1 MTHMQ
6 RKHPFKRPFKHPFKR
21 GFVNLLLM
29 ISLIGLMKSRGEA
42 QDPDAK
48 GAGLPEVRV
57 TNVRRVFHN
66 GEHNAFT
73 DLIRFQGRYFLTFR
87 SCPDGHMV
95 HPTASIIILSSKD
108 LKKWEQVHQFSVPM
122 RDTRDPHFLEF
133 KGQLFVYTGTWYSGE
148 TTLPPSEYDLNKHLG
163 YAAWSG
169 DGKQWHSPVM
179 LEGTFGHYIWK
190 AAEYDGKAYLCGRR
204 KHQFDVR
211 PRGEGPEVESA
222 MLVSEDGLVWKTAA
236 LFQEQR
242 GDETVFQFQADGSV
256 LAIGRRGSDKAQ
268 ILRSKP
274 PYQQW
279 QRKELDRYIGGPML
293 VRWGNRWVVGGR
305 RNTDRGPKT
314 SLCWLVGDELHEF
327 AELPSGGD
335 NSYPAL
341 LPLSSTRAVM
351 SWYSTHEKDP
361 KGKLITAIYMAD
373 LEVITP

>member
-1 MTHMQ
+1 MTHVH
-6 RKHPFKRPFKHPFKR
+6 RNRLFKRPLKR
-21 GFVNLLLM
+21 GLVNLLLV
-29 ISLIGLMKSRGEA
+29 IALVGLMKSRGEA
-42 QDPDAK
+42 QDSEPQGVK
-48 GAGLPEVRV
+48 LPEVRV

-361 KGKLITAIYMAD
+361 KGKSITAIYMAN
-373 LEVITP
+373 LEVINP

>member
-1 MTHMQ
+1 MGTGASV
-6 RKHPFKRPFKHPFKR
+6 F
-21 GFVNLLLM
+21 G
-29 ISLIGLMKSRGEA
+29 A
-42 QDPDAK
+42 DA
-48 GAGLPEVRV
+48 
-57 TNVRRVFHN
+57 
-66 GEHNAFT
+66 
-73 DLIRFQGRYFLTFR
+73 RYAR
-87 SCPDGHMV
+87 S
-95 HPTASIIILSSKD
+95 TLSD
-108 LKKWEQVHQFSVPM
+108 
-122 RDTRDPHFLEF
+122 F

-268 ILRSKP
+268 ILRSKTTVP
-274 PYQQW
+274 TMATQGTRSLHRW
-279 QRKELDRYIGGPML
+279 ANVSALGKSLGCGGATKYRSRPQDL
-293 VRWGNRWVVGGR
+293 TVLACGR
-305 RNTDRGPKT
+305 
-314 SLCWLVGDELHEF
+314 
-327 AELPSGGD
+327 
-335 NSYPAL
+335 
-341 LPLSSTRAVM
+341 
-351 SWYSTHEKDP
+351 
-361 KGKLITAIYMAD
+361 
-373 LEVITP
+373 

>member
-1 MTHMQ
+1 MTHVQ
-6 RKHPFKRPFKHPFKR
+6 RKCALNRSFKR
-21 GFVNLLLM
+21 GLVNLLVVLA
-29 ISLIGLMKSRGEA
+29 LIGVMQSRGKA
-42 QDPDAK
+42 KDADPEGVK
-48 GAGLPEVRV
+48 LPEVRV

-108 LKKWEQVHQFSVPM
+108 LKKWDQVHQFSVPL
-122 RDTRDPHFLEF
+122 RDTRDPHFLDF

-204 KHQFDVR
+204 KHQFDIR

-274 PYQQW
+274 PYQEW

-314 SLCWLVGDELHEF
+314 SLCWLVGDELNEF

-341 LPLSSTRAVM
+341 LPLSSTQAVI
-351 SWYSTHEKDP
+351 SWYSTHEKDS
-361 KGKLITAIYMAD
+361 KGKPVTAIYMAD

>member
-1 MTHMQ
+1 MTHVQ
-6 RKHPFKRPFKHPFKR
+6 RKHHFKC

-29 ISLIGLMKSRGEA
+29 ISLIGLMKSRCEA

-48 GAGLPEVRV
+48 GARLPEVRV

-293 VRWGNRWVVGGR
+293 VALGEIVGLWG
-305 RNTDRGPKT
+305 
-314 SLCWLVGDELHEF
+314 GDEILIEAPRLHCVGLREM
-327 AELPSGGD
+327 SCT
-335 NSYPAL
+335 NSQSCRVVEIIPTL
-341 LPLSSTRAVM
+341 LCCHFLPLRRSCRGIQLTRKMPKANPLPPFTWRISKSSIREIAT
-351 SWYSTHEKDP
+351 
-361 KGKLITAIYMAD
+361 
-373 LEVITP
+373 

>member
-1 MTHMQ
+1 MTHVH
-6 RKHPFKRPFKHPFKR
+6 RNRLFKRPLKR
-21 GFVNLLLM
+21 GLVNLLLV
-29 ISLIGLMKSRGEA
+29 IALVGLMKSRGEA
-42 QDPDAK
+42 QDSEPQGVK
-48 GAGLPEVRV
+48 LPEVRV

-341 LPLSSTRAVM
+341 LPLSSTQAVM
-351 SWYSTHEKDP
+351 SWYSTHEKGA
-361 KGKLITAIYMAD
+361 KGKSITAIYMAD
-373 LEVITP
+373 LEVINP